1 MMRDSTCGGLGA
13 DCLMVET
20 LRYGAHKSKA
30 ASHNPKSEPGR
41 WTLQTVKQTHVKF
54 SVFRTQL
61 SRRDLQTL
69 GLPGEFNV
77 EVFIV

>member
-1 MMRDSTCGGLGA
+1 MQMMRDSTCGGLGA

-41 WTLQTVKQTHVKF
+41 WTL
-54 SVFRTQL
+54 
-61 SRRDLQTL
+61 
-69 GLPGEFNV
+69 
-77 EVFIV
+77 